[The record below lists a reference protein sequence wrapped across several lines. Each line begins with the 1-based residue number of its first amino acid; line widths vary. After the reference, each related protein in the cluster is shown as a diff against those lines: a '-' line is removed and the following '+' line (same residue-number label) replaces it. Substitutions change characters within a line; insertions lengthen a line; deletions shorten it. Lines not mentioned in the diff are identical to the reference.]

1 MVFFCQAKEMIVIH
15 KLQSNQN
22 LCILIKNFKKSKG
35 GKIMAAV
42 AGMGSFPNQNYDLRI
57 EKIEGTYEEKK
68 ILIWKG

>member
-1 MVFFCQAKEMIVIH
+1 
-15 KLQSNQN
+15 
-22 LCILIKNFKKSKG
+22 
-35 GKIMAAV
+35 MAAV